1 MKKFVKKVLGDPE
14 AKTLRR
20 LRKRVNEIN
29 SYEEEYKKLST
40 KDLRAKTDELKE
52 KLGKKGQSLDTIL
65 PEAFSAVRETAW
77 RQIKQRHYDVQLIGG
92 MVLHEGKVAE
102 MKTGEGKTLV
112 ATLPV

>member
-52 KLGKKGQSLDTIL
+52 KIL
-65 PEAFSAVRETAW
+65 AAGDDPVDVLRFVYIYIAVAA
-77 RQIKQRHYDVQLIGG
+77 QLAEVLYSNG
-92 MVLHEGKVAE
+92 VLHVAKDMPFPE
-102 MKTGEGKTLV
+102 NYIPARRRGPSSLCSV
-112 ATLPV
+112 